1 LQQQKVFLTFGPVER
16 IVEKK
21 SLNVENL
28 VLDDQFGFD
37 DRRPHWRQSQLFG
50 GIKLIKKKK
59 EKKVEEFRHFSKTVL
74 RVLLIV
80 RTDLTLMN
88 SKTNH

>member
-1 LQQQKVFLTFGPVER
+1 M
-16 IVEKK
+16 I
-21 SLNVENL
+21 SL
-28 VLDDQFGFD
+28 VLMIGV
-37 DRRPHWRQSQLFG
+37 HIG
-50 GIKLIKKKK
+50 GSRSYLAESNSSKKK

-80 RTDLTLMN
+80 RTDITLMN